1 MRILLTGT
9 SGQVGA
15 ALLPLLEQ
23 QGRVFAPG
31 REAFDLSRPDT
42 LAGALDAYSPDLIVN
57 PAAYTA
63 VDRAEDERE
72 LAFRVNAEAPAVMAQ
87 WAARQGVPMIHL
99 STDYVFDGSGT
110 APWREDS
117 EPNPL
122 SVYGASKLAGDRA
135 IIAAA
140 PAHLIVRTSWVY
152 AATGAN
158 FLNTIIRLAGEREE
172 LRIVADQIGVPTSAR
187 VIADTIAG
195 VLSAAQGEPARM
207 IERRGGIL
215 NVACGGETSWHGF
228 ASAIVE
234 RMRARGAALKCRR
247 IVPISTA
254 EYPTR
259 ARRPANSRLSLA
271 RLGEVFRLEATPWTE
286 ALARE
291 CEQLAAKA

>member
-15 ALLPLLEQ
+15 ALLPLLEL
-23 QGRVFAPG
+23 QGSVFAPG
-31 REAFDLSRPDT
+31 RASFDLSRPDA
-42 LAGALDAYSPDLIVN
+42 LAGALDACRPDLIVN

-72 LAFRVNAEAPAVMAQ
+72 LAFRANAEAPAAMAA
-87 WAARQGVPMIHL
+87 WAARHGVPMIHL

-122 SVYGASKLAGDRA
+122 SAYGASKLAGDRA
-135 IIAAA
+135 VMEAV

-158 FLNTIIRLAGEREE
+158 FLNTMIRLAGERDE
-172 LRIVADQIGVPTSAR
+172 LRIVADQIGAPTSAR
-187 VIADTIAG
+187 VIADTIAA
-195 VLSAAQGEPARM
+195 VLNAAQGDPARLLKS
-207 IERRGGIL
+207 RGGVL

-234 RMRARGAALKCRR
+234 QMRARGAALKCRR
-247 IVPISTA
+247 IVPIATA
-254 EYPTR
+254 EYPTK

-271 RLGEVFRLEATPWTE
+271 RLGEVFGLEVTPWTE

-291 CEQLAAKA
+291 CGQLATKA